1 VTLDPS
7 PSPAF
12 GTANLSNCEREQIH
26 LAGSIQPHGALLAL
40 RGTDAAILQESV
52 NAASFLGLRG
62 PLCGLHP
69 RQLGGDLWAQIE
81 PHLAQRSLDDIPI
94 ALRCV
99 AGARQAPLNVLLHR
113 AASGELILEFEPAGP
128 IVDYT
133 DAIERGIDAILGA
146 SALRELCDRC
156 AAMFRDLTG
165 YDRVMVY
172 RFDDEGH
179 GEVFSETKRAE
190 LEAFLGNRYP
200 ASDIPQIARRLYE
213 RNRVR
218 VIVDVDYTPESLAPR
233 LSPATGAE
241 LDMSLC
247 FLRSASPIH
256 IQYLKN
262 MGVAGTLV
270 VSLMV
275 GGRLWGLVSCH
286 HYAPRALHFEMRA
299 VCELLAEVMG
309 TRIAALESFAQGQA
323 ELTVRRLEQRMIH
336 SVCREG
342 DWRGALFD
350 SAHSLLLPLAATG
363 AALLFEGRLQTI
375 GEAPGTE
382 QIRELGDWLA
392 PRLAEGVFVT
402 SSLSSEAPGF
412 APLTGVA
419 SGVVA
424 ARISNEPD
432 EMLIWFRK
440 ERIRTVTWGG
450 DPSKPP
456 SSSDDPSELSP
467 RRSFAQWH
475 QVVEG
480 TSDPWSA
487 ADRAAARLIGE
498 SVTDVV
504 MQFRALRILIAQ
516 DQLEHVLRQVH
527 AADQQIIVASPDGV
541 VLESNRA
548 LNDILPSSTP
558 IRHLDELP
566 AHFVD
571 RAAAAERLSALRERG
586 APWRGEALLVTASGA
601 ARPVAVRADPVLAS
615 RDRVLGYV
623 LLFMD
628 LTERKAADAA
638 RESFRHNVMSSQR
651 RLMGRIETESALTVE
666 ALMSRI
672 IDNAQLAAL
681 EIADGLDTAGIPES
695 LESVHASVARA
706 AEVLEQI
713 SRGASRL
720 APRAGTTRIRR
731 DRP

>member
-1 VTLDPS
+1 MTLDPS

-26 LAGSIQPHGALLAL
+26 LAGSIQPHGALLTL
-40 RGTDAAILQESV
+40 RDGDFAIMQESA
-52 NAASFLGLRG
+52 NAASFLGMAGLLR
-62 PLCGLHP
+62 GLHP
-69 RQLGGDLWAQIE
+69 RRLGGDLWARIE
-81 PHLAQRSLDDIPI
+81 PHIAQRSIQSIPL
-94 ALRCV
+94 ALRC
-99 AGARQAPLNVLLHR
+99 AGPGGAPLNALLHR
-113 AASGELILEFEPAGP
+113 AGSGELVIELERAGP
-128 IVDYT
+128 IIDAAA
-133 DAIERGIDAILGA
+133 AIERDVDTILSA
-146 SALRELCDRC
+146 SSLRELCDSC
-156 AAMFRDLTG
+156 AVMFRDLTG

-179 GEVFSETKRAE
+179 GEVFSETRRPE

-218 VIVDVDYTPESLAPR
+218 LLVDIDYTPAPLEPR
-233 LSPATGAE
+233 LSPATGDE

-275 GGRLWGLVSCH
+275 GGRLWGLISCH
-286 HYAPRALHFEMRA
+286 HYAPRFLHFEMRA
-299 VCELLAEVMG
+299 VCELLAEVIG

-323 ELTVRRLEQRMIH
+323 ELTVRRLEHRMIQ

-350 SAHSLLLPLAATG
+350 SAQSLLLPLNATG
-363 AALLFEGRLQTI
+363 AALLFEGKMRTI

-382 QIRELGDWLA
+382 QIRELGAWLA
-392 PRLAEGVFVT
+392 HRLTDGVFAT
-402 SSLSSEAPGF
+402 SALATEEPAF

-450 DPSKPP
+450 NPFKPP
-456 SSSDDPSELSP
+456 SDSDDPSELSP

-516 DQLEHVLRQVH
+516 DQLDHVLRQVH
-527 AADQQIIVASPDGV
+527 AADQPIIVASPDGL

-548 LNDILPSSTP
+548 LNDILESAGP

-566 AHFVD
+566 GHFVD
-571 RAAAAERLSALRERG
+571 SAAVAQRLAALRDTRT
-586 APWRGEALLVTASGA
+586 PWRGETLLIKASGA
-601 ARPVAVRADPVLAS
+601 AQPVAIRADPVLAS
-615 RDRVLGYV
+615 HDRVLGYV
-623 LLFMD
+623 LLFTD
-628 LTERKAADAA
+628 LTERKAADMA
-638 RESFRHNVMSSQR
+638 RERFRHSVMLSQR
-651 RLMGRIETESALTVE
+651 QLMGRIETSAALTVE

-681 EIADGLDTAGIPES
+681 EIADGLDTAGIPET
-695 LESVHASVARA
+695 LESVRASVARA

-713 SRGASRL
+713 SRVANQIEGRRAKSKRD
-720 APRAGTTRIRR
+720 AP
-731 DRP
+731 

>member
-1 VTLDPS
+1 VTLDPP

-12 GTANLSNCEREQIH
+12 GAANLSNCEREQIH

-40 RGTDAAILQESV
+40 RETDAVILQESA
-52 NAASFLGLRG
+52 NAASFLGLTG
-62 PLCGLHP
+62 PLRGMHP
-69 RQLGGDLWAQIE
+69 RQLGGDLWALIE
-81 PHLAQRSLDDIPI
+81 PRITQQSIQSIPF

-99 AGARQAPLNVLLHR
+99 AGAEPAPLNALLHR
-113 AASGELILEFEPAGP
+113 ASSGELIVELERAGP

-133 DAIERGIDAILGA
+133 TAIERGVDIILT
-146 SALRELCDRC
+146 SSSLRELCDNC
-156 AAMFRDLTG
+156 AAMFRDVTG

-179 GEVFSETKRAE
+179 GEVFSETKRPE

-218 VIVDVDYTPESLAPR
+218 LLVDIDYTPAPLEPR
-233 LSPATGAE
+233 LSPTTGEE

-286 HYAPRALHFEMRA
+286 HYAPRSLHFEARA

-309 TRIAALESFAQGQA
+309 ARIAALESFAQGQA
-323 ELTVRRLEQRMIH
+323 ELTVRRLEQRMIQ

-350 SAHSLLLPLAATG
+350 SARSLLLPLNATG
-363 AALLFEGRLQTI
+363 AALLFEGRIRTI

-382 QIRELGDWLA
+382 EIRELGDWLA
-392 PRLAEGVFVT
+392 PRLMEGIFAT
-402 SSLSSEAPGF
+402 SALTTEEPAFSS
-412 APLTGVA
+412 LTGVA

-424 ARISNEPD
+424 ARISNERD

-450 DPSKPP
+450 NPFKPP
-456 SSSDDPSELSP
+456 SDSDDPSELSP

-480 TSDPWSA
+480 TSDPWTA

-504 MQFRALRILIAQ
+504 MQFRALRILVAQ

-527 AADQQIIVASPDGV
+527 AADQPIIVASPDGQ

-548 LNDILPSSTP
+548 LNDILKSAGP
-558 IRHLDELP
+558 IRDLDELP
-566 AHFVD
+566 GHFVD
-571 RAAAAERLSALRERG
+571 RAAVEQKLTALRNART
-586 APWRGEALLVTASGA
+586 PWRGEALLMTATGET
-601 ARPVAVRADPVLAS
+601 RPVAVRADPVLAS

-623 LLFMD
+623 LLFTD
-628 LTERKAADAA
+628 LTERKAADTA
-638 RESFRHNVMSSQR
+638 RERFRHSVMLSQR
-651 RLMGRIETESALTVE
+651 QLMGRIENASALTVE

-681 EIADGLDTAGIPES
+681 EIADGLDTAGIPET
-695 LESVHASVARA
+695 LESVRASVARA

-713 SRGASRL
+713 SRVANQIERE
-720 APRAGTTRIRR
+720 RADRR
-731 DRP
+731 DARQS

>member
-1 VTLDPS
+1 MTLDPS
-7 PSPAF
+7 VSPPF
-12 GTANLSNCEREQIH
+12 GAANLSNCEREQIH

-40 RGTDAAILQESV
+40 REGDRLIAQESA
-52 NAASFLGLRG
+52 NAAAFLGMSGALR
-62 PLCGLHP
+62 GLHP
-69 RQLGGDLWAQIE
+69 SKLGGDLWARIE
-81 PHLAQRSLDDIPI
+81 PYLDRQASAIPI
-94 ALRCV
+94 ALRCA
-99 AGARQAPLNVLLHR
+99 AGARGEALNALIHR
-113 AASGELILEFEPAGP
+113 APSGEFVLEFERAGP

-133 DAIERGIDAILGA
+133 AAIQQSVDAIL
-146 SALRELCDRC
+146 SSPSLRELCDVC
-156 AAMFRDLTG
+156 AAMFRELTG

-172 RFDDEGH
+172 RFDEEGH
-179 GEVFSETKRAE
+179 GEVFAETKRHE

-213 RNRVR
+213 LNRVR
-218 VIVDVDYTPESLAPR
+218 LLVDVDYTPAPIEPR
-233 LSPATGAE
+233 RSPATGQE

-256 IQYLKN
+256 VQYLKN

-275 GGRLWGLVSCH
+275 GGKLWGLISCH
-286 HYAPRALHFEMRA
+286 HYAPRFMHFEMRA

-323 ELTVRRLEQRMIH
+323 ELAVRRLEQRMIQ

-350 SAHSLLLPLAATG
+350 GTRSLLLPLNATG
-363 AALLFEGRLQTI
+363 AALLFEGKVRTT

-382 QIRELGDWLA
+382 QIRELGKWLA
-392 PRLAEGVFVT
+392 PRIRAGVFAT
-402 SSLSSEAPGF
+402 SALASEAPIF

-419 SGVVA
+419 SGVLA
-424 ARISNEPD
+424 APISVEPD

-450 DPSKPP
+450 NPFKPP
-456 SSSDDPSELSP
+456 SDSDDPTELSP

-504 MQFRALRILIAQ
+504 TQFRALRILVAQ

-527 AADQQIIVASPDGV
+527 SAEQQIIVASPDGH
-541 VLESNRA
+541 VLEANRA
-548 LNDILPSSTP
+548 LNDLFGARGP
-558 IRHLDELP
+558 IRHLDDLP
-566 AHFVD
+566 FYFMDSDAV
-571 RAAAAERLSALRERG
+571 RQKLGALREKR
-586 APWRGEALLVTASGA
+586 APWRGEAVLTTAKGEA
-601 ARPVAVRADPVLAS
+601 LPVAVRADPVLAS

-623 LLFMD
+623 LLFTD
-628 LTERKAADAA
+628 LTERKAADRA
-638 RESFRHNVMSSQR
+638 RERFRDNVMLSQR
-651 RLMGRIETESALTVE
+651 RLMGRIESNAALTVE
-666 ALMSRI
+666 SLMSSI

-681 EIADGLDTAGIPES
+681 EIADGLDTAGIPET
-695 LESVHASVARA
+695 LESVRASVARA

-713 SRGASRL
+713 SRAVTQAESARGEK
-720 APRAGTTRIRR
+720 AGEER
-731 DRP
+731 

>member
-1 VTLDPS
+1 VTLDPDS
-7 PSPAF
+7 SPAF

-40 RGTDAAILQESV
+40 REVDAVILQESA
-52 NAASFLGLRG
+52 NAASFLGMAGPLRG
-62 PLCGLHP
+62 RHP
-69 RQLGGDLWAQIE
+69 RELGGDLWTRIE
-81 PHLAQRSLDDIPI
+81 PLFRQHAVDAIPF
-94 ALRCV
+94 ALRCA
-99 AGARQAPLNVLLHR
+99 AGQSDAPLNALLHR
-113 AASGELILEFEPAGP
+113 APGGELIIELERTGP

-133 DAIERGIDAILGA
+133 SSIESGVTAILG
-146 SALRELCDRC
+146 SSSLRELCDTC
-156 AAMFRDLTG
+156 AAMFRSLTG
-165 YDRVMVY
+165 YDRVMIY

-179 GEVFSETKRAE
+179 GEVFSETKRPE

-213 RNRVR
+213 LNRVR
-218 VIVDVDYTPESLAPR
+218 VLVDVDYSPAPLEPR
-233 LSPATGAE
+233 LSPETGEE

-256 IQYLKN
+256 TQYLRN
-262 MGVAGTLV
+262 MGVAATLV

-275 GGRLWGLVSCH
+275 GGRLWGLISCH
-286 HYAPRALHFEMRA
+286 HYAPRSLHFEMRA
-299 VCELLAEVMG
+299 LCELFAEVMG

-323 ELTVRRLEQRMIH
+323 ELTVRRLEQRMIQ

-350 SAHSLLLPLAATG
+350 SAQSLLLPLNATG
-363 AALLFEGRLQTI
+363 AALLFEGRIRTI
-375 GEAPGTE
+375 GETPGTE
-382 QIRELGDWLA
+382 HIRELGAWLR
-392 PRLAEGVFVT
+392 PRLPEGVFAT
-402 SSLSSEAPGF
+402 SALTAEEPAF
-412 APLTGVA
+412 TPLTGVA

-440 ERIRTVTWGG
+440 ERVRTVTWGG
-450 DPSKPP
+450 NPFKPP
-456 SSSDDPSELSP
+456 SDSDDPSELSP

-504 MQFRALRILIAQ
+504 MQFRALRILVAQ

-527 AADQQIIVASPDGV
+527 AADQQIIVAGPDGQ
-541 VLESNRA
+541 VLEANRA
-548 LNDILPSSTP
+548 FNDSLGASGP
-558 IRHLDELP
+558 IRRLDELP
-566 AHFVD
+566 RHFTD
-571 RAAAAERLSALRERG
+571 PAAVAERLAALRETRL
-586 APWRGEALLVTASGA
+586 PWRGEAELITASGQ

-623 LLFMD
+623 LLFTD
-628 LTERKAADAA
+628 LTERKAADTA
-638 RESFRHNVMSSQR
+638 RERFRHSVMLSQR
-651 RLMGRIETESALTVE
+651 QLMGRIETSSAMAVE

-681 EIADGLDTAGIPES
+681 EIADGLDTAGIPET
-695 LESVHASVARA
+695 LESVRASVARA

-713 SRGASRL
+713 SRVMDEVE
-720 APRAGTTRIRR
+720 RR
-731 DRP
+731 GNKEERDPA